1 MPSAPVSKVPSW
13 TAVAE
18 LHSAL
23 CEPSLVLLDPAAP
36 PPPLSLQSL
45 EPRMADQQI
54 RDLLARK
61 TSATEIAKALQ
72 GIERL
77 ELRRAQTFPESWPTQ
92 FLHYRQSNHRPR
104 SCGDCRGSKLNSS
117 LLELDLSR
125 TSLVAG
131 LFIDIEFHLP
141 GNSISDDGAR
151 ALAKALKENSSLKH
165 LNVGCAFM
173 FARFLSLPYDA
184 NLAFA
189 SCRQRTSGKGSS
201 SNRKGSE
208 SKLISHA
215 AQY

>member
-1 MPSAPVSKVPSW
+1 MRRLFRNRGQLNSFIIDRAI
-13 TAVAE
+13 TDREAAVIAE
-18 LHSAL
+18 AL
-23 CEPSLVLLDPAAP
+23 
-36 PPPLSLQSL
+36 
-45 EPRMADQQI
+45 
-54 RDLLARK
+54 
-61 TSATEIAKALQ
+61 
-72 GIERL
+72 
-77 ELRRAQTFPESWPTQ
+77 
-92 FLHYRQSNHRPR
+92 
-104 SCGDCRGSKLNSS
+104 KLNSS